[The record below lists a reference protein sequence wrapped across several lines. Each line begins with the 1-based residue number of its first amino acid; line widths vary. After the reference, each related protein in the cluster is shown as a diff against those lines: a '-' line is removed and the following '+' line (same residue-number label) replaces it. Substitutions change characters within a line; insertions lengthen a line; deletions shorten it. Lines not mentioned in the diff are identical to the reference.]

1 MSDMGLPERKPNRL
15 RNYDYSTPGAY
26 FITIC
31 TQDRKCI
38 LSRIED
44 CAPVGEGFPLP
55 KLTKYGFITE
65 RYIQNINKKFPSIF
79 PEKYIIMPNHIHM
92 ILRVDSGRG
101 DPSPTVEQAIGWL
114 KYMCTKEINSE
125 WNIIGQKVFQRSF
138 HDHIIR
144 NDGDYSMIWN
154 YIDTNALKW
163 REDCFYT
170 EQ

>member
-1 MSDMGLPERKPNRL
+1 MGLPERKPNRL

-26 FITIC
+26 FVTIC
-31 TQDRKCI
+31 TDGKKCI
-38 LSRIED
+38 LSEITVGATIGRPPEIILSEYGKITDEAIRNIERIYPAISVD
-44 CAPVGEGFPLP
+44 
-55 KLTKYGFITE
+55 KYV
-65 RYIQNINKKFPSIF
+65 
-79 PEKYIIMPNHIHM
+79 IMPNHIHLLLQ
-92 ILRVDSGRG
+92 IHTDECGRAM
-101 DPSPTVEQAIGWL
+101 PAPTVSTVIQQMKGTVTKQAGCRIW
-114 KYMCTKEINSE
+114 
-125 WNIIGQKVFQRSF
+125 QKLF